1 MEVEG
6 EADMGYIMLATFLVL
21 LLMSVALCGIRD
33 DEKWLWVKLPLY
45 FATYFFS
52 LNIGV
57 IHIPILVVAT
67 YLSIREKQLPNKRLK
82 QLALG
87 FALVFFLQA
96 NYLMPAISYAHLG
109 LSRELY
115 GAMLKFQ
122 RVDSVQVF
130 SPDMAFQQ
138 DVRDKAEFGG
148 VWVALGLF
156 AAELEQLEIAEQR
169 SGWHTQQAL
178 IDTYGFDCALRTLRR
193 ETYVTTLGDR
203 AANDGYEMHMTFRNL
218 GLDYYAIFDTHDG
231 QRYLK
236 YVIRGKL
243 RQNAWPRFPF

>member
-1 MEVEG
+1 MKL
-6 EADMGYIMLATFLVL
+6 LA
-21 LLMSVALCGIRD
+21 
-33 DEKWLWVKLPLY
+33 Y
-45 FATYFFS
+45 FATYLFS
-52 LNIGV
+52 LNIGIV
-57 IHIPILVVAT
+57 HIPVLVLVT
-67 YLSIREKQLPNKRLK
+67 YLSIRKKQLANKRLK

-130 SPDMAFQQ
+130 SPNMPFQQ
-138 DVRDKAEFGG
+138 ELRDKGKFGG
-148 VWVALGLF
+148 VGVALGLF
-156 AAELEQLEIAEQR
+156 SAEQEQLEIAEQEL
-169 SGWHTQQAL
+169 GWRTQHAL
-178 IDTYGFDCALRTLRR
+178 IEDYGFNYALRTLQGK
-193 ETYVTTLGDR
+193 TYLNTLGDR
-203 AANDGYEMHMTFRNL
+203 EVADGYEIHVTLGKL

-231 QRYLK
+231 QSYLK

-243 RQNAWPRFPF
+243 HQNAWPRFPF